1 MFIGKIMIE
10 LQGQIKSFSTA
21 FIGIPK
27 VYLNHIWYPIDAAI
41 RAQSRSIPA
50 WNEYIYFWKSTTT
63 IIFYFLL
70 VFFFFFFLHI
80 ARMESTNR
88 VILIEIWLSDGV
100 YRSIGETVRAISW
113 WNCWWRY
120 VSASIPCDSPCKSF
134 VSSTTRRSG
143 EAQSSAKKLDNR
155 EITRR
160 RIHAQIPLEWFEGK
174 LMCHILLTLLHVP
187 SAL

>member
-1 MFIGKIMIE
+1 MIE

-70 VFFFFFFLHI
+70 VFFFFFF
-80 ARMESTNR
+80 STLPEWSR
-88 VILIEIWLSDGV
+88 QTELFWLKFDWAMVFIEALVKLSGR
-100 YRSIGETVRAISW
+100 YLGETVGDA
-113 WNCWWRY
+113 
-120 VSASIPCDSPCKSF
+120 
-134 VSSTTRRSG
+134 
-143 EAQSSAKKLDNR
+143 
-155 EITRR
+155 
-160 RIHAQIPLEWFEGK
+160 
-174 LMCHILLTLLHVP
+174 M
-187 SAL
+187 